1 MRLYRNAASAN
12 CYKITL
18 ALAQLGKPCEVL
30 DVGLVPFAER
40 PAEFLQLN
48 PGGRVPLLVT
58 DDGFALPE
66 SGAIL
71 CLIADGTD
79 LLPSEAH
86 ARAEVLRWMFFEQN
100 LHEPNIATSRYWKTL
115 SGHPEERDAVYPL
128 WHSNGVHALKDMDD
142 HLAANDFFAA
152 GQYTI
157 ADIALFGYTHVCEE
171 GGFDLGSH
179 PNVRAWLDRVRE
191 QPGHVAM

>member
-18 ALAQLGKPCEVL
+18 ALAQLGKPCEVI

-40 PAEFLQLN
+40 PAEFLELN

-79 LLPSEAH
+79 LFPSEAH

-115 SGHPEERDAVYPL
+115 SGRPEERDSVYPL
-128 WHSNGVHALKDMDD
+128 
-142 HLAANDFFAA
+142 
-152 GQYTI
+152 
-157 ADIALFGYTHVCEE
+157 
-171 GGFDLGSH
+171 
-179 PNVRAWLDRVRE
+179 
-191 QPGHVAM
+191 